1 MMRQREGSEA
11 GSDILVGPPAGQQPR
26 VEVKGGRY
34 LIIRLGKEKLSSVVF
49 ADQSDEEDE
58 FGINASDDYDDF
70 AGRNARGTYSKAYTL
85 RHPDIAWVHRG
96 QGRYL
101 PAGEIKRSLPSEPIK
116 RSRHSRVTDP
126 NHATI
131 DNDALMT
138 EGLSNQNDSSRPT
151 TTQPFPVALQARASN
166 DFTDRPPRKRRI
178 VEQESL
184 NDSLSTPPT
193 TGLRQRPSTQLTPSA
208 TDMRAARLARRAQP
222 VQSIERQGRSI
233 RRSDSYAI
241 ADTSDEDSED
251 EKKVELGDK
260 EPTFSKQYVDAHPRE
275 TFYHAGNGWYKRGE
289 RPRKS
294 STRHSD
300 FSVPGLPKE
309 QSRSFSQM
317 LDRARSYHKDE
328 LDDYPGMEFHHCG
341 NGYYRVGPDPAGKR
355 GSHVVKGPN
364 DAGPTGSGTVD
375 KAYMVAHPEEEWV
388 HRGAGRYLRKSEV
401 DRLDLEAGASAT
413 PVPSARRESEPQQ
426 TFDKQ
431 HAIMNG
437 MENFHHVGGGRY
449 RRSYPMTENPE
460 AESEDESGRLY
471 GKAYVDAHPNEEFH
485 HRGQGRYAK
494 GPKPVFTAPIVRDK
508 DESEGASEPAYDEGV
523 SAPATKKDELFDTSY
538 VAKHPDITFYHKGQG
553 RWAKGLPPPGSHN
566 KVAVRGP
573 GAAEYQARRQSE
585 DEEFKEDPALKGA
598 PPLTALVTREE
609 GPTKFPTINWYYRGG
624 GKWSRISKFEAEARG
639 EPTYREKLALA
650 SKRRRQARMVEDPE
664 AQIGDESVVGET
676 GTMEDNEL
684 DYSKLLA
691 KHMKPPRDQ
700 SEEGTRTEKPKRRKP
715 RKQRATLGRD
725 GDDAG
730 PSKPVTPPEPIK
742 KLTEE
747 EDVLGPEDLV
757 PLYGEWP
764 ADEQPL
770 DPLDRLYRKTYKPI
784 NTEAMHNALTKHPV
798 EARPTS
804 VLYNLADH
812 FAGLLAQLQEEYLE
826 VDRIIA
832 PHAKVPR
839 KPAKGGREPIDP
851 MVFED
856 KKEADLYDYAFDPRK
871 IGEQDPQAQKIV
883 RDAEGREL
891 RKRRNRSGVDA
902 AETVPGW
909 DFGEGAGG
917 AGAKRQSRQPHR
929 FESVVEPPR
938 RRGRASNIAGN
949 ANSKAGSLTPDRAA
963 TPSGN
968 SQSIQGSFVGGN
980 YVPAT
985 AGRWKGHV
993 PKRVAELK
1001 ENPTPAPGPAPST
1014 TPDGKPR
1021 KGRPPGSK
1029 NLHKRSDAGI
1039 KKGPRKKKVVEGAD
1053 GATGAT
1059 AGPSN
1064 PAAGTAELT
1073 GAEAHADGT
1082 TNINGMADSSKGN
1095 AMMGGGGGA
1104 DMGQTKPAGG
1114 ERQAYN
1120 PLDYY
1125 IQ

>member
-34 LIIRLGKEKLSSVVF
+34 LIIRLGKEKLSRAVF
-49 ADQSDEEDE
+49 PDRSDEEDD
-58 FGINASDDYDDF
+58 FGINASDGYDDF

-85 RHPDIAWVHRG
+85 RHPDIEWVHRG

-116 RSRHSRVTDP
+116 RSRHSRVTDA

-131 DNDALMT
+131 ENDALMT
-138 EGLSNQNDSSRPT
+138 DGLSNPNDSRRPT

-193 TGLRQRPSTQLTPSA
+193 TGLRQRPSTQLTPS
-208 TDMRAARLARRAQP
+208 TTEMRAARLARRAQP

-241 ADTSDEDSED
+241 ADTSDEDSEE

-300 FSVPGLPKE
+300 FSIPGLPKE
-309 QSRSFSQM
+309 HTRSFSQK

-355 GSHVVKGPN
+355 GSHVVRGPN

-401 DRLDLEAGASAT
+401 ERLDLEAGASAT
-413 PVPSARRESEPQQ
+413 PVPSTTKEPEPQQ
-426 TFDKQ
+426 TYDKQ
-431 HAIMNG
+431 YAIMNG

-449 RRSYPMTENPE
+449 RRSYPVTENPE

-494 GPKPVFTAPIVRDK
+494 GPRPAFTAPIARGK
-508 DESEGASEPAYDEGV
+508 DESEGASETAYDEGV

-585 DEEFKEDPALKGA
+585 DDEFKEDPALKGA

-639 EPTYREKLALA
+639 EPTYRRSWLWRQ
-650 SKRRRQARMVEDPE
+650 SGDGKR
-664 AQIGDESVVGET
+664 GWT

-700 SEEGTRTEKPKRRKP
+700 SEEGIRTEKPKRRKP
-715 RKQRATLGRD
+715 RKQRTTLGRD

-730 PSKPVTPPEPIK
+730 PSKPATPPEPIK
-742 KLTEE
+742 MLTEE
-747 EDVLGPEDLV
+747 EDVLGPDDLV

-804 VLYNLADH
+804 VLYTLADH

-839 KPAKGGREPIDP
+839 KPAKGGRDPIDP

-909 DFGEGAGG
+909 DFGEAP
-917 AGAKRQSRQPHR
+917 AVR
-929 FESVVEPPR
+929 V
-938 RRGRASNIAGN
+938 RRGRADSRIGSSPSSNHPVDA
-949 ANSKAGSLTPDRAA
+949 AELPTLLEAPTAKPAALRLTVPPPRVATHRASRAA
-963 TPSGN
+963 LRTLPLPWSG
-968 SQSIQGSFVGGN
+968 SE
-980 YVPAT
+980 YD
-985 AGRWKGHV
+985 
-993 PKRVAELK
+993 
-1001 ENPTPAPGPAPST
+1001 
-1014 TPDGKPR
+1014 PDGKPR

-1039 KKGPRKKKVVEGAD
+1039 KKGRERRKWLKALMGRLVLRQGLHTPLLER
-1053 GATGAT
+1053 
-1059 AGPSN
+1059 PSLQMR
-1064 PAAGTAELT
+1064 TRV
-1073 GAEAHADGT
+1073 
-1082 TNINGMADSSKGN
+1082 
-1095 AMMGGGGGA
+1095 
-1104 DMGQTKPAGG
+1104 QTVH
-1114 ERQAYN
+1114 
-1120 PLDYY
+1120 
-1125 IQ
+1125 